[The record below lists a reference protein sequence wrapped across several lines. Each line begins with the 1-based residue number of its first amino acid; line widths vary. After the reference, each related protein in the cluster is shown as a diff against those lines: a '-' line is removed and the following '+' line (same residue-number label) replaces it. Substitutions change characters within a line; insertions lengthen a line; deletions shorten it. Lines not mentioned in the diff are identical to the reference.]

1 MKTPLSAGQP
11 ATHLATVTRW
21 FSLRRPPLAGSTHS
35 LGKLRD
41 LTNCYGRYILNRIY
55 KSRVQFR
62 FRNCPRTSLNS
73 IFAAPVTAPLNFRR
87 TARAV
92 TRLYDS
98 LAFQGTGIR
107 STQFTILIGVAK
119 TQPTS
124 ISALGSMLVIDS
136 TTLTRSLAKLQ
147 KQGLLTISKR
157 GTRRQRFVTLTPE
170 GEKSLADSLPGWRV
184 AQERFVKAIGADFW
198 LGFRSELER
207 LAHLAVSLE
216 APGGEAAQ
224 VTPSPSA

>member
-1 MKTPLSAGQP
+1 LSFALS
-11 ATHLATVTRW
+11 THLPQLD
-21 FSLRRPPLAGSTHS
+21 LRGTGYCAS
-35 LGKLRD
+35 
-41 LTNCYGRYILNRIY
+41 
-55 KSRVQFR
+55 
-62 FRNCPRTSLNS
+62 
-73 IFAAPVTAPLNFRR
+73 LNFRR

-92 TRLYDS
+92 TRLYD

-124 ISALGSMLVIDS
+124 MSALGSMLVIDS

-170 GEKSLADSLPGWRV
+170 GEKSLAKSLPGWKV
-184 AQERFVKAIGADFW
+184 AQERFVQAVGAEFW

-207 LAHLAVSLE
+207 LAHLAVRLE

-224 VTPSPSA
+224 VTPSP